1 MLQNRPPVQ
10 YSHKHSSTPAG
21 VSKLDKTVLS
31 DTVNKTRKSLTGE
44 CLTGLAPA
52 PAEGQVNPIL
62 SGTFNPLDQAALATS
77 PALKHRFENI
87 SNILQACQAG

>member
-1 MLQNRPPVQ
+1 MLQNRPLVQ

-44 CLTGLAPA
+44 CLTGLS

-62 SGTFNPLDQAALATS
+62 SGTFNPLDQA
-77 PALKHRFENI
+77 LKHRFENLAY
-87 SNILQACQAG
+87 ILQACQAG

>member
-21 VSKLDKTVLS
+21 VLKLDKTVLS

-44 CLTGLAPA
+44 CLTGLS

-87 SNILQACQAG
+87 AHILQACQAG